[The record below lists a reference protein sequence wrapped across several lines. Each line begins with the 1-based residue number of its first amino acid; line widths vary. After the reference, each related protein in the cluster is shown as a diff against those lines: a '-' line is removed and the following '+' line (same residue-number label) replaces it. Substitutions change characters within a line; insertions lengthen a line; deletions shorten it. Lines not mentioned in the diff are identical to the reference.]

1 MEINLY
7 TVTCN
12 NDECRHEF
20 MTSSTEHSTCPSCG
34 EENVTYSDSYVV
46 ATYTEKDNLDKI
58 MNDKENILTGILI
71 ASSYISN
78 DYVIARYDDNAGFR
92 LNFRESAFTDEMVKL
107 LNLSSFDDLVSLI
120 FDTFGED
127 IHESL
132 IYEGIFSCIERDS
145 YYDEDGALYE
155 SGEVYS
161 SDSKEFYNWINS
173 HKDFIKEMFSDDED

>member
-12 NDECRHEF
+12 NDECGHEF

-34 EENVTYSDSYVV
+34 EENITYSNDSVV
-46 ATYTEKDNLDKI
+46 ATYTKKDNLD
-58 MNDKENILTGILI
+58 EILDDQESILLGILI

-78 DYVIARYDDNAGFR
+78 DYVIARYDDNSGFK
-92 LNFRESAFTDEMVKL
+92 LNFKESNFTDDMVKL
-107 LNLSSFDDLVSLI
+107 LGLSSFNELVSLI

-127 IHESL
+127 IHAKL
-132 IYEGIFSCIERDS
+132 IYDCRFSCIERDS
-145 YYDEDGALYE
+145 YSDEYGALYE